1 MANVNSSRTGIG
13 EVADELSMEDVLKLV
28 HQTID
33 GRKGENIVILDL
45 TGQVDYLD
53 YLVICSGQTE
63 IHNRA
68 IADAVETELARYDI
82 MADGLHGHRHGDWIV
97 LDYGV
102 LVVHVF
108 LPRLRDFYRL
118 EELWAAGRM
127 VELM

>member
-1 MANVNSSRTGIG
+1 MINEKQVVA
-13 EVADELSMEDVLKLV
+13 EVEEDLSIDDILKSV
-28 HQTID
+28 YDAID
-33 GRKGENIVILDL
+33 GKKGGDIVILDL

-53 YLVICSGQTE
+53 YLIICSGQTE

-68 IADAVETELARYDI
+68 IADAVCAELSRYDI
-82 MADGLHGHRHGDWIV
+82 MADGLYGYQHGDWVVI
-97 LDYGV
+97 DFGV

-127 VELM
+127 VELK